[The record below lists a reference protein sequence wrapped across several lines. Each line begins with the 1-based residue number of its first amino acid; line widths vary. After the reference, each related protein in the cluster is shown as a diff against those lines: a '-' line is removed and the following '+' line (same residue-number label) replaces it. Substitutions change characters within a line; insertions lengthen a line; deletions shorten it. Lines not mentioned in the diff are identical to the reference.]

1 MRNYQNSYYMK
12 VELGHLKGHSKLWD
26 RTDLETTWKVF
37 TCFSL
42 AWCLIRSSI
51 FYWKPL
57 FQQTFTHPTT
67 VFYHIRL
74 NTKEHEKK
82 RWETCVDQ
90 NIMRNKSVTIVA
102 YISEKLNFLY
112 LEPSTMIEASCHF
125 SPLSEV
131 FVDGWLFLDMSIGEF
146 EMVYNKVTKNER
158 SDMK

>member
-1 MRNYQNSYYMK
+1 
-12 VELGHLKGHSKLWD
+12 
-26 RTDLETTWKVF
+26 
-37 TCFSL
+37 
-42 AWCLIRSSI
+42 
-51 FYWKPL
+51 
-57 FQQTFTHPTT
+57 
-67 VFYHIRL
+67 
-74 NTKEHEKK
+74 
-82 RWETCVDQ
+82 
-90 NIMRNKSVTIVA
+90 MRNKSVTIVA